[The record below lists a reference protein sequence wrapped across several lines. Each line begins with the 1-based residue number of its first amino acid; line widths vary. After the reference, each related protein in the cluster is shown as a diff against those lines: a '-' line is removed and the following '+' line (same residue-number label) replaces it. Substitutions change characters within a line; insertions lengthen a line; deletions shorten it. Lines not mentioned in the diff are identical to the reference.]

1 MAFEGW
7 TRVEDDSLVD
17 TLREENEALIEGEKE
32 TLINKGGLQDG
43 LLVSCI
49 TYTRALVMR
58 LEQGDAP
65 HRWLPVSTIPALSMS
80 YVPWN
85 QSFDLAEGYCAVE
98 TNLASK
104 DSHWVFVNEEISDP
118 EILDLVHSAL
128 GRMTVVRQIFP
139 SAKDNQKCMRNNHR
153 ISSLLCD
160 PQEGYLQMLQ
170 ISNLY
175 LYDSVLMLA
184 NAFHRKLE
192 DRKWHSMASLNCIRK
207 STKPWNGGRSM
218 LDTIKKGHITGLT
231 GVMEFREDSSN
242 PYVQFEILGTTYSE
256 TFGKD
261 MRKVSGP
268 SMLPW
273 QLSFNTPE
281 ANGSWNLS
289 V

>member
-1 MAFEGW
+1 MTAKRLVRELCQVLKESWEGR
-7 TRVEDDSLVD
+7 T
-17 TLREENEALIEGEKE
+17 EEQQSTDQGSGIKEMRPYPLLIFQLSQAHLA
-32 TLINKGGLQDG
+32 THPR
-43 LLVSCI
+43 CF
-49 TYTRALVMR
+49 YR
-58 LEQGDAP
+58 LPGKVHE
-65 HRWLPVSTIPALSMS
+65 LM
-80 YVPWN
+80 
-85 QSFDLAEGYCAVE
+85 
-98 TNLASK
+98 
-104 DSHWVFVNEEISDP
+104 EISDP

-261 MRKVSGP
+261 MRKAI
-268 SMLPW
+268 
-273 QLSFNTPE
+273 SFGFSAIAFVIFHPE
-281 ANGSWNLS
+281 T
-289 V
+289 

>member
-1 MAFEGW
+1 MHKPVFKCCM
-7 TRVEDDSLVD
+7 
-17 TLREENEALIEGEKE
+17 N
-32 TLINKGGLQDG
+32 INVNAKRNLGQ
-43 LLVSCI
+43 
-49 TYTRALVMR
+49 RALGCSKPLSGPLQEVR
-58 LEQGDAP
+58 PTQL
-65 HRWLPVSTIPALSMS
+65 PALCFKLGGRYGAIS
-80 YVPWN
+80 
-85 QSFDLAEGYCAVE
+85 QSQPG
-98 TNLASK
+98 K
-104 DSHWVFVNEEISDP
+104 EISDP

-261 MRKVSGP
+261 MRKSSDPKQIPLLHSNKDARKDAIKSFVLSNISSAAMIFKNGNVS
-268 SMLPW
+268 L
-273 QLSFNTPE
+273 
-281 ANGSWNLS
+281 NL
-289 V
+289 

>member
-1 MAFEGW
+1 MA
-7 TRVEDDSLVD
+7 L
-17 TLREENEALIEGEKE
+17 ALPL
-32 TLINKGGLQDG
+32 TCCPDPPQ
-43 LLVSCI
+43 
-49 TYTRALVMR
+49 
-58 LEQGDAP
+58 
-65 HRWLPVSTIPALSMS
+65 
-80 YVPWN
+80 
-85 QSFDLAEGYCAVE
+85 
-98 TNLASK
+98 
-104 DSHWVFVNEEISDP
+104 EISDP

-261 MRKVSGP
+261 MRKMEVADNYLLNGGVSQCNDTVALDSEDTLMWHGV
-268 SMLPW
+268 SAVGCISS
-273 QLSFNTPE
+273 LSIPTLDLRR
-281 ANGSWNLS
+281 AKSHRQA
-289 V
+289 